1 MDDLPVFLHN
11 QISKTGA
18 KKNLILWYD
27 YLNPTHSNVHRLVH
41 TTKHPS
47 ILNLL
52 NLSKAVLG
60 TIHLRRRQIFAIF
73 DPKGPPTALLLATVG
88 IPAK

>member
-27 YLNPTHSNVHRLVH
+27 YLNPTHSNVHRLVPPK
-41 TTKHPS
+41 TSMT
-47 ILNLL
+47 
-52 NLSKAVLG
+52 LSMEYQYLVHKIRMLFAKKEHGLSG
-60 TIHLRRRQIFAIF
+60 FFNIF
-73 DPKGPPTALLLATVG
+73 
-88 IPAK
+88 

>member
-41 TTKHPS
+41 TGVIHTTKRPS
-47 ILNLL
+47 MLNLL
-52 NLSKAVLG
+52 NLSKAVRAHPFK
-60 TIHLRRRQIFAIF
+60 TSVNLRDF
-73 DPKGPPTALLLATVG
+73 
-88 IPAK
+88 